1 MNHKAEKWL
10 DKERRN
16 IILMWWTAAVAQV
29 SFITSTML
37 MMQDICATGA
47 ENENKARP
55 AVDVCDSW
63 CVILQRDLELM
74 HRVLLYLWL
83 SSFVCRNRTTE
94 NWSLKKKNSLNAL
107 WVWNESLKKRE
118 KRKENQLECATQWH
132 KCHDQDYGFYFSSHT
147 NRLLCKHTAQESSLI
162 SLIANTRKGDCDNK
176 ALCFSHRVIHGY
188 YSGKIIF
195 TELQCEHSHRDLKWI
210 HMVQHEGDECGA
222 VLFVA
227 HQSGSPASGDNIQFF
242 RNSSISKA
250 YFVHWSSLMNT
261 VKLKKFPDDS

>member
-1 MNHKAEKWL
+1 MKTKLVQLWTFVTADALFCNVTWNWCTECSCIFGFPPLCAE
-10 DKERRN
+10 
-16 IILMWWTAAVAQV
+16 
-29 SFITSTML
+29 
-37 MMQDICATGA
+37 TGQQKI
-47 ENENKARP
+47 E
-55 AVDVCDSW
+55 VW
-63 CVILQRDLELM
+63 
-74 HRVLLYLWL
+74 
-83 SSFVCRNRTTE
+83 
-94 NWSLKKKNSLNAL
+94 KKKNSLNAL

>member
-16 IILMWWTAAVAQV
+16 IISL
-29 SFITSTML
+29 
-37 MMQDICATGA
+37 
-47 ENENKARP
+47 
-55 AVDVCDSW
+55 
-63 CVILQRDLELM
+63 
-74 HRVLLYLWL
+74 LWL
-83 SSFVCRNRTTE
+83 RSVSLPPRCWWCRIFVRQERRMKTKLVQLWTFVTVNQLMRYSATWPGTDAQSALVSLAFLLCVQKQDNR
-94 NWSLKKKNSLNAL
+94 KKSSLNAL
-107 WVWNESLKKRE
+107 WVWNESLKKR
-118 KRKENQLECATQWH
+118 KKENQLGCATQWH

-176 ALCFSHRVIHGY
+176 ARCFSHRVIHGY

-210 HMVQHEGDECGA
+210 QMVQHEGDECGA

-227 HQSGSPASGDNIQFF
+227 HQSGSPASGDNI
-242 RNSSISKA
+242 
-250 YFVHWSSLMNT
+250 
-261 VKLKKFPDDS
+261 

>member
-1 MNHKAEKWL
+1 
-10 DKERRN
+10 
-16 IILMWWTAAVAQV
+16 
-29 SFITSTML
+29 

-55 AVDVCDSW
+55 AVDVCDSEPADALFCNVTWNW
-63 CVILQRDLELM
+63 C
-74 HRVLLYLWL
+74 
-83 SSFVCRNRTTE
+83 TE
-94 NWSLKKKNSLNAL
+94 CSCIFGFPPLCAETGQQKKKSSLNAL
-107 WVWNESLKKRE
+107 WVWNESLKKR
-118 KRKENQLECATQWH
+118 KKENQLGCATQWH

-176 ALCFSHRVIHGY
+176 ARCFSHWVIHGY

-210 HMVQHEGDECGA
+210 QMVQHEGDECGA

-227 HQSGSPASGDNIQFF
+227 HQSGSPASGDNI
-242 RNSSISKA
+242 
-250 YFVHWSSLMNT
+250 
-261 VKLKKFPDDS
+261 